1 MGTIRRLV
9 VQVRPYYG
17 RIAWSVAMMFVGTAL
32 VAVQPMLIQQAV
44 DRVFQGGEWALL
56 FPIALA
62 IVLATVVR
70 AAINY
75 YERISMEWVAQRTI
89 YDLRNAVYRHL
100 QTMSFSFYDKAETG
114 QLMSRATADVETL
127 RRFLSF
133 GVLRLVGSTLTL
145 AVVMVLL
152 FSMNWR
158 LTLVSLA
165 TMPVLIGAVW
175 HFATRVRPRYRL
187 IQEQLGDITNVL
199 QEAISGV
206 RVVRAYAQEEREI
219 ERFRRENQRYLDL
232 NIAAVRLWAF
242 YFPLMALLGG
252 LGSTVILWYGGSQ
265 VVRGELTIGQMVAFQ
280 TLLMQLI
287 MPIRMIGW
295 LVNMATQASAAGQ
308 RVYEVL
314 DTAPE
319 VKEKPGAKVLQR
331 VKGHVRFEDVN
342 FSYDGKTEVL
352 EGLSLDVPAGQT
364 VALLGA
370 TGSGKS
376 SIINLIPRFYDVTAG
391 RVTVDG
397 LDIRD
402 VTLQS
407 LRANIGIV
415 LQETFLF
422 SASLKDNIAYGQSY
436 AKEADIIAAAKAA
449 RIHEFIVSLPA
460 GYDTA
465 VGERGVGL
473 SGGQKQ
479 RVAIARALLMNPR
492 ILILDEAT
500 SSVDTQTEHLIQQA
514 LHVLMQNRTTFVVA
528 QRLSTIKRAD
538 QIIVLKDGRVI
549 QRGRHEELLLTD
561 GVYQEIYNLQF
572 RSQEDGI
579 GIGGERPCAEG
590 R

>member
-1 MGTIRRLV
+1 M
-9 VQVRPYYG
+9 
-17 RIAWSVAMMFVGTAL
+17 
-32 VAVQPMLIQQAV
+32 
-44 DRVFQGGEWALL
+44 
-56 FPIALA
+56 
-62 IVLATVVR
+62 
-70 AAINY
+70 
-75 YERISMEWVAQRTI
+75 
-89 YDLRNAVYRHL
+89 
-100 QTMSFSFYDKAETG
+100 
-114 QLMSRATADVETL
+114 
-127 RRFLSF
+127 
-133 GVLRLVGSTLTL
+133 
-145 AVVMVLL
+145 
-152 FSMNWR
+152 
-158 LTLVSLA
+158 
-165 TMPVLIGAVW
+165 
-175 HFATRVRPRYRL
+175 
-187 IQEQLGDITNVL
+187 
-199 QEAISGV
+199 
-206 RVVRAYAQEEREI
+206 
-219 ERFRRENQRYLDL
+219 
-232 NIAAVRLWAF
+232 
-242 YFPLMALLGG
+242 
-252 LGSTVILWYGGSQ
+252 ILWYGGSQ

>member
-1 MGTIRRLV
+1 
-9 VQVRPYYG
+9 
-17 RIAWSVAMMFVGTAL
+17 
-32 VAVQPMLIQQAV
+32 
-44 DRVFQGGEWALL
+44 
-56 FPIALA
+56 
-62 IVLATVVR
+62 
-70 AAINY
+70 
-75 YERISMEWVAQRTI
+75 
-89 YDLRNAVYRHL
+89 
-100 QTMSFSFYDKAETG
+100 
-114 QLMSRATADVETL
+114 
-127 RRFLSF
+127 
-133 GVLRLVGSTLTL
+133 
-145 AVVMVLL
+145 
-152 FSMNWR
+152 
-158 LTLVSLA
+158 
-165 TMPVLIGAVW
+165 
-175 HFATRVRPRYRL
+175 
-187 IQEQLGDITNVL
+187 
-199 QEAISGV
+199 
-206 RVVRAYAQEEREI
+206 
-219 ERFRRENQRYLDL
+219 
-232 NIAAVRLWAF
+232 
-242 YFPLMALLGG
+242 MALLGG

-549 QRGRHEELLLTD
+549 QRGRHAELLATN

>member
-1 MGTIRRLV
+1 
-9 VQVRPYYG
+9 
-17 RIAWSVAMMFVGTAL
+17 
-32 VAVQPMLIQQAV
+32 
-44 DRVFQGGEWALL
+44 
-56 FPIALA
+56 
-62 IVLATVVR
+62 
-70 AAINY
+70 
-75 YERISMEWVAQRTI
+75 
-89 YDLRNAVYRHL
+89 
-100 QTMSFSFYDKAETG
+100 
-114 QLMSRATADVETL
+114 
-127 RRFLSF
+127 
-133 GVLRLVGSTLTL
+133 
-145 AVVMVLL
+145 
-152 FSMNWR
+152 
-158 LTLVSLA
+158 
-165 TMPVLIGAVW
+165 
-175 HFATRVRPRYRL
+175 
-187 IQEQLGDITNVL
+187 
-199 QEAISGV
+199 
-206 RVVRAYAQEEREI
+206 
-219 ERFRRENQRYLDL
+219 
-232 NIAAVRLWAF
+232 
-242 YFPLMALLGG
+242 
-252 LGSTVILWYGGSQ
+252 
-265 VVRGELTIGQMVAFQ
+265 VRGELTMGQMVAFQ

-331 VKGHVRFEDVN
+331 VKGHVRFESVN

-422 SASLKDNIAYGQSY
+422 SASLKDNIAYGQSH

-549 QRGRHEELLLTD
+549 QRGRHGELLATD
-561 GVYQEIYNLQF
+561 GVYKEIYNLQF